1 MNTASHAMA
10 SAQPFSGAA
19 PMSQAAS
26 TAATPSPSLSIQS
39 AAAHTA
45 PAMALNSTTPD
56 PIRTQLPEP
65 MHGYLAAAQQAIA
78 ALQSID
84 LPLVG
89 GKPCKPPQKTR
100 GRRGNAGRA
109 TPRISPLRTTPIGHS
124 AAPHSRLT
132 NRKARRLV
140 NEVEAHGLAWTY
152 MDNKKALSIYLL
164 RAF

>member
-1 MNTASHAMA
+1 MNTVSHAMA

-84 LPLVG
+84 LPLG
-89 GKPCKPPQKTR
+89 SGKPCKPPKKNTLPPWQ
-100 GRRGNAGRA
+100 RRPSHAQNLPPAYYAHWAQCRPA
-109 TPRISPLRTTPIGHS
+109 QSADQPQSTPLGQ
-124 AAPHSRLT
+124 
-132 NRKARRLV
+132 
-140 NEVEAHGLAWTY
+140 
-152 MDNKKALSIYLL
+152 
-164 RAF
+164 

>member
-56 PIRTQLPEP
+56 PIRLHMQALNSLSRCKAMLTANEP
-65 MHGYLAAAQQAIA
+65 MYGFALQDLAAAQQAIA

-84 LPLVG
+84 LPLGVG
-89 GKPCKPPQKTR
+89 
-100 GRRGNAGRA
+100 
-109 TPRISPLRTTPIGHS
+109 
-124 AAPHSRLT
+124 
-132 NRKARRLV
+132 
-140 NEVEAHGLAWTY
+140 
-152 MDNKKALSIYLL
+152 
-164 RAF
+164 

>member
-1 MNTASHAMA
+1 MNTVSHAMA

-26 TAATPSPSLSIQS
+26 TAATPSPSLPIQS

-84 LPLVG
+84 LPLGVG
-89 GKPCKPPQKTR
+89 
-100 GRRGNAGRA
+100 
-109 TPRISPLRTTPIGHS
+109 
-124 AAPHSRLT
+124 
-132 NRKARRLV
+132 
-140 NEVEAHGLAWTY
+140 
-152 MDNKKALSIYLL
+152 
-164 RAF
+164 

>member
-19 PMSQAAS
+19 HMSQAAS

-84 LPLVG
+84 LPLG
-89 GKPCKPPQKTR
+89 GVSHASHPKTR
-100 GRRGNAGRA
+100 CRRGNAGPA
-109 TPRISPLRTTPIGHS
+109 TPRIPPLRTTPIGHS
-124 AAPHSRLT
+124 TAPHSRLT
-132 NRKARRLV
+132 SRKARRLV
-140 NEVEAHGLAWTY
+140 NEVEAHGLSWIY
-152 MDNKKALSIYLL
+152 IDNKKALSIYLL

>member
-26 TAATPSPSLSIQS
+26 TAATPSLSIQS

-84 LPLVG
+84 LPL
-89 GKPCKPPQKTR
+89 
-100 GRRGNAGRA
+100 GR
-109 TPRISPLRTTPIGHS
+109 
-124 AAPHSRLT
+124 
-132 NRKARRLV
+132 
-140 NEVEAHGLAWTY
+140 
-152 MDNKKALSIYLL
+152 
-164 RAF
+164 